1 VHRGTAIALVLG
13 VAAVVGAVLYAGAGA
28 VAQAVATLRING
40 LAVLVLL
47 HLPIVVLMGFAWWLA
62 SGDTPPASRSR
73 FVWARFV
80 RDAAGELLPSLQL
93 GGVVF
98 GLRALGRGRTI
109 TVGVVSA
116 SIDGVIELTAKLPYV
131 LGALLA
137 LLALA
142 PQPRLARLLSVAV
155 AATGVLVGILLLA
168 RRSLS
173 AWLQALA
180 RTISTRWP
188 GVLCPDGG
196 PGDGDVQATFDHI
209 LSQRGRLWSAF
220 ALHLCCWC
228 LGAAEAWVAFRL
240 LGIDVTVAQA
250 LAIDGTVVGLRTF
263 GLIVPAAAGV
273 QEASYMLAA
282 AVFGIPPAA
291 AIAASFARRARDLG
305 LGVVILGI
313 TAVRDAGFAR
323 VTTRL
328 PLGTDAAPPALP
340 DPSLPEPARKLGQ
353 VHESSPPPSA

>member
-1 VHRGTAIALVLG
+1 VRRGTAIALILG

-28 VAQAVATLRING
+28 VAQAVATLRISG
-40 LAVLVLL
+40 LAALVLL
-47 HLPIVVLMGFAWWLA
+47 HLPSVVLMGLAWWLA
-62 SGDTPPASRSR
+62 SGDTPPASQSR

-93 GGVVF
+93 GGVVI

-109 TVGVVSA
+109 TIGAVSA
-116 SIDGVIELTAKLPYV
+116 SIDGVIELAAKLPCV
-131 LGALLA
+131 LAALLA

-142 PQPRLARLLSVAV
+142 PQPRLARLLSLAV
-155 AATGVLVGILLLA
+155 ATTGVLVGILLLA
-168 RRSLS
+168 RRSLT

-180 RTISTRWP
+180 RAISARWP
-188 GVLCPDGG
+188 DVLSLDGA
-196 PGDGDVQATFDHI
+196 GDRDLQASFDHI
-209 LSQRGRLWSAF
+209 LSQRGRLRCAF

-228 LGAAEAWVAFRL
+228 LGAAEVWVAFRL
-240 LGIDVTVAQA
+240 LGIDLTVAQA

-282 AVFGIPPAA
+282 AVFGISPAA
-291 AIAASFARRARDLG
+291 AIAASFARRARDLV
-305 LGVVILGI
+305 LGVGILGI
-313 TAVRDAGFAR
+313 AAARDPGFAR

-328 PLGTDAAPPALP
+328 PLGTDAATRTPQ
-340 DPSLPEPARKLGQ
+340 DPSLSEPARKLPQ
-353 VHESSPPPSA
+353 VHESPPPPSA